1 MINKDAEI
9 NSVTESLVEL
19 INKLQVFE
27 REYDKAVEHSANYLG
42 SDESIEQS
50 RDEKARDAFKRV
62 SNIKSE
68 IASQTKLLNTLVDKY

>member
-9 NSVTESLVEL
+9 NSVTGSLVEP
-19 INKLQVFE
+19 INKRQVFE

-42 SDESIEQS
+42 NDEHIEQS
-50 RDEKARDAFKRV
+50 RDAFNRV
-62 SNIKSE
+62 SNIENE